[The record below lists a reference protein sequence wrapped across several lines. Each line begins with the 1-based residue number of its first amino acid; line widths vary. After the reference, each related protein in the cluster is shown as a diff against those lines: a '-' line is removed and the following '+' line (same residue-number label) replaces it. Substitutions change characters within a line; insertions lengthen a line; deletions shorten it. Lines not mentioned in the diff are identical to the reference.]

1 MARALN
7 QTKNTVVAE
16 EVTLATSM
24 WSRFWGLMG
33 RKGLPDSH
41 GLLIDPCSSIH
52 MFFMRFPL
60 DVVFL
65 DDEGRV
71 KKVVAGIKPWR
82 AALGGGGKKALEL
95 AAGAAAKAK
104 SVDPFEGGTWARL
117 EFKHEINHDTLEAEF
132 RNYFGGKRHTPKL
145 EISNDKYEGK
155 GSIAYKQW
163 EVKIK
168 LPPAEA
174 TEATEAT
181 MGPPA
186 AAGPIRAGPAR
197 RRR

>member
-1 MARALN
+1 MGQRLAKRYHSRQTMARALN

-33 RKGLPDSH
+33 RKNLADGH

-52 MFFMRFPL
+52 MFFMRFSL

-95 AAGAAAKAK
+95 PAGAAAQANVETGDELVI
-104 SVDPFEGGTWARL
+104 VD
-117 EFKHEINHDTLEAEF
+117 
-132 RNYFGGKRHTPKL
+132 
-145 EISNDKYEGK
+145 
-155 GSIAYKQW
+155 
-163 EVKIK
+163 
-168 LPPAEA
+168 
-174 TEATEAT
+174 
-181 MGPPA
+181 
-186 AAGPIRAGPAR
+186 
-197 RRR
+197 

>member
-16 EVTLATSM
+16 DVTLATSM

-33 RKGLPDSH
+33 RKSLPDGH

-71 KKVVAGIKPWR
+71 TKVVTGIKPWR
-82 AALGGGGKKALEL
+82 TALGGGGKKALEL
-95 AAGAAAKAK
+95 TSGAAAKANVEPGDEVAI
-104 SVDPFEGGTWARL
+104 VD
-117 EFKHEINHDTLEAEF
+117 
-132 RNYFGGKRHTPKL
+132 
-145 EISNDKYEGK
+145 
-155 GSIAYKQW
+155 
-163 EVKIK
+163 
-168 LPPAEA
+168 
-174 TEATEAT
+174 
-181 MGPPA
+181 
-186 AAGPIRAGPAR
+186 
-197 RRR
+197 

>member
-1 MARALN
+1 MGQRLAKRYHSRQTMARALN

-33 RKGLPDSH
+33 RKNLADGH

-52 MFFMRFPL
+52 MFFMRFSL

-95 AAGAAAKAK
+95 AAGAAAKANVETGDELAI
-104 SVDPFEGGTWARL
+104 VD
-117 EFKHEINHDTLEAEF
+117 
-132 RNYFGGKRHTPKL
+132 
-145 EISNDKYEGK
+145 
-155 GSIAYKQW
+155 
-163 EVKIK
+163 
-168 LPPAEA
+168 
-174 TEATEAT
+174 
-181 MGPPA
+181 
-186 AAGPIRAGPAR
+186 
-197 RRR
+197 

>member
-33 RKGLPDSH
+33 RKNLPDGH

-52 MFFMRFPL
+52 MFFMRFAL

-71 KKVVAGIKPWR
+71 KKVVVGIKPWR

-95 AAGAAAKAK
+95 PVGAAAKANVETGDELAI
-104 SVDPFEGGTWARL
+104 VD
-117 EFKHEINHDTLEAEF
+117 
-132 RNYFGGKRHTPKL
+132 
-145 EISNDKYEGK
+145 
-155 GSIAYKQW
+155 
-163 EVKIK
+163 
-168 LPPAEA
+168 
-174 TEATEAT
+174 
-181 MGPPA
+181 
-186 AAGPIRAGPAR
+186 
-197 RRR
+197 

>member
-1 MARALN
+1 MARVLN

-16 EVTLATSM
+16 DVTLATSM

-33 RKGLPDSH
+33 RRDLPDGH

-95 AAGAAAKAK
+95 AAGAAAKANVETGDELAV
-104 SVDPFEGGTWARL
+104 VD
-117 EFKHEINHDTLEAEF
+117 
-132 RNYFGGKRHTPKL
+132 
-145 EISNDKYEGK
+145 
-155 GSIAYKQW
+155 
-163 EVKIK
+163 
-168 LPPAEA
+168 
-174 TEATEAT
+174 
-181 MGPPA
+181 
-186 AAGPIRAGPAR
+186 
-197 RRR
+197 